1 MKVITPQEI
10 PGNHRKLCIF
20 ETPNRYLMNRPIPTP
35 EAGVVVGIGARRGVT
50 CQEVS
55 DAITTGLHDAG
66 IDPGDVRIFASSRL
80 KENEQGIIDAAESFG
95 REIVFLDDETIN
107 TQMPQSRSEA
117 SRFGIVG
124 VAEPSALALSEKK
137 DLILKKQKYG
147 NVTIAIAR

>member
-1 MKVITPQEI
+1 MKRVLP
-10 PGNHRKLCIF
+10 P
-20 ETPNRYLMNRPIPTP
+20 P
-35 EAGVVVGIGARRGVT
+35 EAGVAVGIGARRGVT

-55 DAITTGLHDAG
+55 DAIRAGLHDAG
-66 IDPGDVRIFASSRL
+66 IDLADVRIFASSRL
-80 KENEQGIIDAAESFG
+80 KENEQGILNAADSLK
-95 REIVFLDDETIN
+95 REIVFLEDETIN
-107 TQMPQSRSEA
+107 MHTPPSHSEA

>member
-1 MKVITPQEI
+1 MK
-10 PGNHRKLCIF
+10 
-20 ETPNRYLMNRPIPTP
+20 RPISTQ
-35 EAGVVVGIGARRGVT
+35 EASAIVGIGARRGVT

-55 DAITTGLHDAG
+55 DAIATGLHDAG

-80 KENEQGIIDAAESFG
+80 KENEQGILNAAESFG

-107 TQMPQSRSEA
+107 MQMPQSRSEA

>member
-1 MKVITPQEI
+1 MK
-10 PGNHRKLCIF
+10 
-20 ETPNRYLMNRPIPTP
+20 RPIPTP
-35 EAGVVVGIGARRGVT
+35 EAGVAVGIGARRGVT

-55 DAITTGLHDAG
+55 DAIASGLREAG
-66 IDPGDVRIFASSRL
+66 IDLADVRIFASSRL
-80 KENEQGIIDAAESFG
+80 KENEQGIIDAAESLG

-107 TQMPQSRSEA
+107 RHTPPSHSEA

-124 VAEPSALALSEKK
+124 VAEPCALALSEKK

>member
-1 MKVITPQEI
+1 MK
-10 PGNHRKLCIF
+10 
-20 ETPNRYLMNRPIPTP
+20 RPPPTP
-35 EAGVVVGIGARRGVT
+35 EAGVAVGIGARRGVT

-66 IDPGDVRIFASSRL
+66 IDLADVRIFASSRL

-95 REIVFLDDETIN
+95 REIVFLDDGTIN
-107 TQMPQSRSEA
+107 MQMPPSRSEA

>member
-1 MKVITPQEI
+1 
-10 PGNHRKLCIF
+10 
-20 ETPNRYLMNRPIPTP
+20 MNRLIPSP
-35 EAGVVVGIGARRGVT
+35 EAGAIVGIGARRGVT

-55 DAITTGLHDAG
+55 DAVISGLREAG
-66 IDPGDVRIFASSRL
+66 IDLADVRIFASSRL
-80 KENEQGIIDAAESFG
+80 KENEQGIIDAAELFG
-95 REIVFLDDETIN
+95 REIVFLDDVTIN
-107 TQMPQSRSEA
+107 MYTPPSRSEA

>member
-1 MKVITPQEI
+1 MK
-10 PGNHRKLCIF
+10 
-20 ETPNRYLMNRPIPTP
+20 RPFLTSG
-35 EAGVVVGIGARRGVT
+35 AGVAVGIGARRGVT
-50 CQEVS
+50 SQEVS
-55 DAITTGLHDAG
+55 DAIMSGLREAG
-66 IDPGDVRIFASSRL
+66 IDLGDVRIFASSRL
-80 KENEQGIIDAAESFG
+80 KENEPGILNAAESLG

-107 TQMPQSRSEA
+107 MHTPPSHSEA

>member
-1 MKVITPQEI
+1 MKRV
-10 PGNHRKLCIF
+10 L
-20 ETPNRYLMNRPIPTP
+20 LTP
-35 EAGVVVGIGARRGVT
+35 EAGVAVGIGARRGVT

-66 IDPGDVRIFASSRL
+66 IDLADVRIFASSRL
-80 KENEQGIIDAAESFG
+80 KEDEPGILNAAESLG

-107 TQMPQSRSEA
+107 ACTPPSRSEA

-124 VAEPSALALSEKK
+124 VAEPCALALSEKK
-137 DLILKKQKYG
+137 DLILKKKKYG

>member
-1 MKVITPQEI
+1 MK
-10 PGNHRKLCIF
+10 
-20 ETPNRYLMNRPIPTP
+20 RPIPTP
-35 EAGVVVGIGARRGVT
+35 EASAIVGIGARRGVT

-80 KENEQGIIDAAESFG
+80 KENEQGILNAAESFG

-107 TQMPQSRSEA
+107 TQMPQSHSEA

>member
-1 MKVITPQEI
+1 
-10 PGNHRKLCIF
+10 
-20 ETPNRYLMNRPIPTP
+20 MNSPIPPP
-35 EAGVVVGIGARRGVT
+35 EAGVIVGIGARRGVT

-55 DAITTGLHDAG
+55 DAITAGLREAG
-66 IDPGDVRIFASSRL
+66 IDLADVRIFASSRL
-80 KENEQGIIDAAESFG
+80 KENEQGIIDTAEALG
-95 REIVFLDDETIN
+95 REIAFLDDETIN
-107 TQMPQSRSEA
+107 GYTPPSRSEA